1 MMPGIFK
8 LNHMYLYKNK
18 ELVGSLEDL
27 EPSSK
32 EKGAVPTNE
41 KYSTPMTFKLPNS
54 AYYWCH
60 ENQKIIA
67 KNSQA
72 ILCNIPFVERN
83 KEGKAVRTVELR
95 YAENAV
101 PNSTNSQLMDFS
113 PLYIVIPVSG
123 ILKTNDTQMM
133 KNFFLCNHVNN
144 GSNKHRPPG
153 YETLF
158 ETLDKKEISRKFLE
172 NASAEATALSLV
184 LGNYQ
189 LSDAELKKVAY
200 VYFHADAALY
210 QFYEPIETMEG
221 NSLRAHMH
229 SLAKR
234 DPKKFMDFFNTTK
247 SSSRETINR
256 AVGKKILLFDDADR
270 KWLMVNEA
278 GIKELVLEVKKSE
291 EAAAALMNYLDNN
304 DAKGIGAAIARRLQM
319 LEAIASN

>member
-1 MMPGIFK
+1 
-8 LNHMYLYKNK
+8 MYLFKNK
-18 ELVGSLEDL
+18 EAINSLEDL
-27 EPSSK
+27 EPTSK

-41 KYSTPMTFKLPNS
+41 KYSVAMTFKLPNS

-101 PNSTNSQLMDFS
+101 PNPTNNQVIDFS
-113 PLYIVIPVSG
+113 PLYITIPVSG
-123 ILKTNDTQMM
+123 IIKTNDTQMI

-144 GSNKHRPPG
+144 GSNKNRPTG

-158 ETLDKKEISRKFLE
+158 ETLDKKEISKKFLE
-172 NASAEATALSLV
+172 NASAEATALSMV
-184 LGNYQ
+184 LGMYQ
-189 LSDAELKKVAY
+189 LTDVELRKVAY

-210 QFYEPIETMEG
+210 QFYEPIESMED
-221 NSLRAHMH
+221 NQLRAHMH

-234 DPKKFMDFFNTTK
+234 DPKKFMTFFNTTK
-247 SSSRETINR
+247 SSSRETINK
-256 AVGKKILLFDDADR
+256 AVGKKILVYDDPER

-278 GIKELVLEVKKSE
+278 GVKELVLEVKKDQ
-291 EAAAALMNYLDNN
+291 EAAAALMNLLDNN
-304 DAKGIGAAIARRLQM
+304 DVKGIGAAIARRLQV
-319 LEAIASN
+319 LEAIAAN